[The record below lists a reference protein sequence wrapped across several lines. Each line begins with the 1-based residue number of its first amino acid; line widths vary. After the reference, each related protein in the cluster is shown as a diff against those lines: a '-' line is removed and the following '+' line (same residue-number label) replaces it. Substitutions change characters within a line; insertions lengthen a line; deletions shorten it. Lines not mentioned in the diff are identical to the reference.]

1 MVRLFVDIETIPGPV
16 MPGVEELELHAPKT
30 LKKPESIR
38 AWAEENQETEY
49 RKQALDSMAG
59 EILAIGYAWN
69 DEEPEVLYRGPA
81 MPTEEDLLRAFER
94 AVEARMHKLGNM
106 RPIWIGHNVRA
117 FDLPWLWRKALKY
130 RLHDLAGRI
139 PRGRYDKDVEDTMEL
154 WASDY
159 KDRVGLNRLAAFLGL
174 PGKTEG
180 LSGAKVFDAWQA
192 GEIDQIARYCMGDVA
207 LSRDVWRI
215 MAGEAA

>member
-1 MVRLFVDIETIPGPV
+1 
-16 MPGVEELELHAPKT
+16 
-30 LKKPESIR
+30 
-38 AWAEENQETEY
+38 
-49 RKQALDSMAG
+49 
-59 EILAIGYAWN
+59 
-69 DEEPEVLYRGPA
+69 
-81 MPTEEDLLRAFER
+81 
-94 AVEARMHKLGNM
+94 
-106 RPIWIGHNVRA
+106 
-117 FDLPWLWRKALKY
+117 
-130 RLHDLAGRI
+130 
-139 PRGRYDKDVEDTMEL
+139 MEL